1 MPFGALLGGL
11 FGLGGA
17 AISAKH
23 ARQQGREQR
32 AWQREENLTDRTFQ
46 ERMYGSRYQMQMDDM
61 RASGLNPILSYAT
74 GAGRA
79 PSGRGGQG
87 AMAQTPDFGGSMA
100 RGASAFSQAGLQ
112 AQQRK
117 TEKEKQRNIIADTDY
132 KVELAELQKEF
143 QKTQRDQ
150 RFKWGFD
157 NALTAQNSAAA
168 RSLNVGRRL
177 EADIDKTKYGEIM
190 RFLDRGTKSISP
202 FTKKR

>member
-1 MPFGALLGGL
+1 
-11 FGLGGA
+11 
-17 AISAKH
+17 
-23 ARQQGREQR
+23 
-32 AWQREENLTDRTFQ
+32 
-46 ERMYGSRYQMQMDDM
+46 
-61 RASGLNPILSYAT
+61 
-74 GAGRA
+74 
-79 PSGRGGQG
+79 
-87 AMAQTPDFGGSMA
+87 MAQTPDFGGSMA